1 LEVGVQYPISNLQTG
16 DTALT
21 DEDKTANFC
30 SGKGLRQALEASTAW
45 LERHAETINALNVY
59 PVPDGDTGT
68 NMLLTMRAALEELN
82 NSPAQSA
89 SVVAH
94 AVSYGSLMGARG
106 NSGVILS
113 QLFRGLARSLDKK
126 EAFTAL
132 ELAQAMTEASATAY
146 KGVIKPVEGTILT
159 VAREAA
165 DAAVAAAEERNDL
178 LYVLERTVMEAR
190 HSVARTPSLL
200 SVLAEAG
207 VVDAGG
213 QGLFVILEGALRF
226 VRGEEVG
233 EFPTIEAGVELEVPV
248 EEEYGYET
256 MFILKGEDLNVDEI
270 REAIAAMGES
280 VLVVGDSR
288 AVKVHI
294 HSMEPGRP
302 LDYAAKLGTLTQI
315 SVENLQEQYREFV
328 RHGEVTVPGRPQ
340 PLPVAEELGDT
351 ALVTVAPGAGLTRVF
366 ESLGVS
372 AVVPGGQTMNP
383 STQQILKAIEGLN
396 TEKAIVLPN
405 NVNVI
410 MAARQAGE
418 LSQKEVAVVP
428 TTTIPQGISAVLA
441 FNYQVDLETNAQMM
455 EQAAHSVQT
464 AEITTATRAAQI
476 NGVSVEEGEII
487 GLLDGE
493 LTASGSTLEEVVQEM
508 LRQMKADA
516 HEIITMY
523 YGDGIVGTEAERLA
537 DEIRANYPD
546 QEVELVDGGQPHY
559 HYILSAE

>member
-1 LEVGVQYPISNLQTG
+1 MTN
-16 DTALT
+16 
-21 DEDKTANFC
+21 EDKTINFC
-30 SGKGLRQALEASTAW
+30 SGRGLRQALEASTAW
-45 LERHAETINALNVY
+45 LERHVEIINALNVY

-68 NMLLTMRAALEELN
+68 NMLLTMRAALKELN
-82 NSPAQSA
+82 SSPAQSA
-89 SVVAH
+89 SVVAR

-126 EAFTAL
+126 ETFTAL
-132 ELAQAMTEASATAY
+132 ELAQAMTEASAIAY
-146 KGVIKPVEGTILT
+146 QGVIKPVEGTILT

-178 LYVLERTVMEAR
+178 LYVLERTVAEAR

-200 SVLAEAG
+200 QVLADAG

-226 VRGEEVG
+226 MRGEEVG
-233 EFPTIEAGVELEVPV
+233 ELPTVEAGVELEVPV

-256 MFILKGEDLNVDEI
+256 MFILQGEDMNVEEI

-288 AVKVHI
+288 AIKVHI

-315 SVENLQEQYREFV
+315 SVENMQEQYREFI
-328 RHGEVTVPGRPQ
+328 RRGQAQ

-351 ALVTVAPGAGLTRVF
+351 AIVVVAPGAGLIRVF

-372 AVVPGGQTMNP
+372 AVVPGGQSMNP
-383 STQQILKAIEGLN
+383 STQEILKAIESLKA
-396 TEKAIVLPN
+396 EKVIVLPN
-405 NVNVI
+405 NSNII
-410 MAARQAGE
+410 MAARQTRE
-418 LSQKEVAVVP
+418 LSQKEIVVVP
-428 TTTIPQGISAVLA
+428 TATIPQGISAVLA
-441 FNYQVDLETNAQMM
+441 FNYQADLEANAQVM

-476 NGVSVEEGEII
+476 NGVSVEEGGVI
-487 GLLDGE
+487 GLLGGE

-508 LRQMKADA
+508 LRQMMADE
-516 HEIITMY
+516 HEIITIY
-523 YGDGIVGTEAERLA
+523 YGEDIAGTEAQKLA
-537 DEIRANYPD
+537 DEIQARYPD
-546 QEVELVDGGQPHY
+546 QDVELVDGGQPYY

>member
-1 LEVGVQYPISNLQTG
+1 
-16 DTALT
+16 LT
-21 DEDKTANFC
+21 DETASFC
-30 SGKGLRQALEASTAW
+30 SGRGFRRALEAGTAW
-45 LERHAETINALNVY
+45 LERHVEIINALNVY

-68 NMLLTMRAALEELN
+68 NMLLTMRAALQELN
-82 NSPAQSA
+82 NSPAESA

-94 AVSYGSLMGARG
+94 AVSYGALMGARG

-126 EAFTAL
+126 ETFTAL
-132 ELAQAMTEASATAY
+132 DLAQAMTEASAIAY
-146 KGVIKPVEGTILT
+146 QGVIKPVEGTILT

-165 DAAVAAAEERNDL
+165 DAAVAAAEENNDL
-178 LYVLERTVMEAR
+178 RYVLERTVMEAR

-200 SVLAEAG
+200 QVLADAG

-226 VRGEEVG
+226 MRGEEVG
-233 EFPTIEAGVELEVPV
+233 ELPIIEAGVKLETPV
-248 EEEYGYET
+248 GEEYGYET
-256 MFILKGEDLNVDEI
+256 MFILKGESLNVEEI

-288 AVKVHI
+288 TVKVHV

-302 LDYAAKLGTLTQI
+302 LDYAAKLGALTQI
-315 SVENLQEQYREFV
+315 SVENMQEQYQEFI
-328 RHGEVTVPGRPQ
+328 RRGQALPPQ
-340 PLPVAEELGDT
+340 VAEELGDT
-351 ALVTVAPGAGLTRVF
+351 AIVAVAPGEGLARVF

-383 STQQILKAIEGLN
+383 STQEILKAIEGLGA
-396 TEKAIVLPN
+396 EKVIVLPN
-405 NVNVI
+405 NVNVV
-410 MAARQAGE
+410 MAARQTSE

-428 TTTIPQGISAVLA
+428 TKTIPQGISAVLA
-441 FNYQVDLETNAQMM
+441 FNYQADLETNAHTM

-464 AEITTATRAAQI
+464 AEVTTATRAAQI
-476 NGVSVEEGEII
+476 NGVAVEEGEFI

-493 LTASGSTLEEVVQEM
+493 LTASGNSPGEVVQEM
-508 LRQMKADA
+508 LRQMQADEQ
-516 HEIITMY
+516 EIITIY
-523 YGDGIVGTEAERLA
+523 YGEDIAGTEAQKLA
-537 DEIRANYPD
+537 DGIQASCPD
-546 QEVELVDGGQPHY
+546 QEVELVNGGQPHY